1 MYEIIKDNKNL
12 CVQFDLNYIVDHLLC
27 SYEVSR
33 DTLQQYVDE
42 GKKGKTFYKQ
52 VITAL
57 NKSNSQKAYIKE
69 KTKDYYII
77 PDEWTMEL
85 VHEVFSIFDKS
96 INILE
101 LPVGTKLYKCVNSHL
116 TFTIRG
122 LINHLER
129 YNVICSYH
137 TLKEFIIYSAEAGNM
152 GQVNLVSGE
161 LQYVDVGSFFYVKWK
176 DTNIIQSLSHIKSP
190 KDDLLVYLLGTPYE
204 ITYA

>member
-12 CVQFDLNYIVDHLLC
+12 CVQYDLDYIVDHLLS
-27 SYEVSR
+27 SYEVSL

-57 NKSNSQKAYIKE
+57 NKSNSQKAYINE

-77 PDEWTMEL
+77 PTEWTMEL
-85 VHEVFSIFDKS
+85 IHEVFSIFDKS
-96 INILE
+96 IQILE
-101 LPVGTKLYKCVNSHL
+101 LPAETKLYKCANSHL

-129 YNVICSYH
+129 YNVVCSYRK
-137 TLKEFIIYSAEAGNM
+137 LKEFLLYNVEVGNM

-161 LQYVDVGSFFYVKWK
+161 LQYVEVGSIFYVKWK

-204 ITYA
+204 ITYK